1 MFGSHFISNF
11 NPFNAF
17 DGTDVTING
26 YSGSPLIN
34 QDKNFFRQS
43 LVKAMSNREPVS
55 ATIQLINK
63 SHNFTN
69 YDIFKALG
77 FNSNVPLVT
86 TYINKDNLLAYIK
99 QNIDSNA
106 QEVIS
111 FKRYFGLNYRTIQYF
126 LDNYTTDTNATKDF
140 KTTTIDS
147 QVETVTCP
155 RIQIDSDY
163 YFIKDNTVD
172 SNNIFV
178 VNNSDNTSTTLVL
191 LDDNNN
197 ETDTT
202 KDVTIDISTYPERIV
217 VEYTSTDSNGDI
229 TTNYVF
235 INNFTG
241 SDNSKENQ
249 GMILNIKHDNSFIDK
264 DKLIP
269 ALNKLGIKVDDI
281 ENQLGSDIY
290 DSFVTYLDT
299 RDGIFKQWIE
309 DNYTDNTKVE
319 INDNGNSLCYCKS
332 VKEDTT
338 GGGLITEETIKF
350 NDNIITDNYFS
361 NRMLI
366 PFSAIEDLPLRDR
379 YKAIQET
386 LTLLVH
392 AEKEKHLR
400 WYQTQDFATIV
411 TIAPMVIAMA
421 TGQAEAIPFIIGA
434 MIINASNLSPRVK
447 LVLEIALLLAGN
459 YETTGST
466 TGTTITQ
473 QINTAVTITTDL
485 ANTYNQERI
494 QHLQNQQNKLNEQNN
509 KLVEELQKYAI
520 YNPFDNMNNMF
531 ELPYELPYL
540 NFELYDTMC
549 SVWYNNELNI

>member
-1 MFGSHFISNF
+1 LFGSHFISNL

-43 LVKAMSNREPVS
+43 LVKAMSSNEPVS
-55 ATIQLINK
+55 ATTQLINK
-63 SHNFTN
+63 AHNFTN

-86 TYINKDNLLAYIK
+86 TYIDKDNLLIYIK
-99 QNIDSNA
+99 QNVDSN
-106 QEVIS
+106 VNSIIT

-140 KTTTIDS
+140 KTTTIDD
-147 QVETVTCP
+147 QVEIVTCP

-172 SNNIFV
+172 DNNIFV

-191 LDDNNN
+191 LDSNNN

-202 KDVTIDISTYPERIV
+202 KDVSIDISTYPERIV
-217 VEYTSTDSNGDI
+217 VKYYHTNDNGDLE
-229 TTNYVF
+229 TRYVF
-235 INNFTG
+235 INNFSG

-249 GMILNIKHDNSFIDK
+249 GMILNIKHNNSFIDK

-281 ENQLGSDIY
+281 EDQLGSDIY
-290 DSFVTYLDT
+290 DSFITYLDT

-319 INDNGNSLCYCKS
+319 INYNGNSLCYCKT

-338 GGGLITEETIKF
+338 NGGLITEETIKF

-366 PFSAIEDLPLRDR
+366 PFSVINDLPLRNR

-392 AEKEKHLR
+392 AEKEKHLS
-400 WYQTQDFATIV
+400 WYQTQDFTTIV
-411 TIAPMVIAMA
+411 TIAPIAIAIA
-421 TGQAEAIPFIIGA
+421 TGQAEAIPYIMGAIILR
-434 MIINASNLSPRVK
+434 ASNLSPRVK
-447 LVLEIALLLAGN
+447 LVLEIMLLLAGN
-459 YETTGST
+459 YNSTGST
-466 TGTTITQ
+466 TGTDITQ
-473 QINTAVTITTDL
+473 QANTAVTITTDL
-485 ANTYNQERI
+485 VNAYNIEYTKHMQRENEKLI
-494 QHLQNQQNKLNEQNN
+494 NKKNEFINKLNE
-509 KLVEELQKYAI
+509 YAI

-540 NFELYDTMC
+540 NFEMYDNMC
-549 SVWYNNELNI
+549 SVSYNNTL